1 MRMHEI
7 EGTFPILAFWHNVPG
22 KEMIDQRV
30 YFNAMNGKKI
40 AYPTKLIHHC
50 PNFL

>member
-22 KEMIDQRV
+22 KEMIADQRV
-30 YFNAMNGKKI
+30 YFNAMNGRKNS
-40 AYPTKLIHHC
+40 LS
-50 PNFL
+50 